1 MGGQISTS
9 SKLNEN
15 VLLRKFSGLEPIS
28 ENDPFWNL
36 LLSFNFKAP
45 TSKEDC
51 KCLAQNVK
59 DILESLM
66 YNTGTTGNFAAL
78 VRVFLRHAAEL
89 RVSSLCQDAVFFW
102 HTNNALLLLRYCCKF
117 FAQRLSED
125 EFVKL
130 FTHAVLRP
138 DGNLE
143 VHDNHEDLFDS
154 GLEEFINALLSVIC
168 DLSVES
174 LTFQT
179 LMESLGCLL
188 SMMSHEIFVDCVTRS
203 QVTDLILFGR
213 CSIHAPLLTKI
224 LLNFYVNH
232 SSVVYAQQD
241 SEHYG
246 GGSFVVGLATSIWN
260 ILQLGYKSEENK
272 QQEKSVGL
280 DDLGLYFLLLLVSH
294 SSPDGQ
300 ENPYRVALF
309 SFVNSQDYAAQS
321 LPTQATVCFKLNFAE
336 LYDQLC
342 DRSADRPS
350 LLLLYFLVYKNMEFR
365 NYILSRINL
374 DKLLLPILKVL
385 YNSDACIGNSSCDGS
400 QHIYLAL
407 IVVLIFSEDDFFCK
421 IIHETPAK
429 DASWFL
435 EHNVRDLSLG
445 SLIIYT
451 LIKIIR
457 KNVFVLRDR
466 YLQTNCLAALANMS
480 SSFKDLPAFVCQKLI
495 DLLEK
500 LARRHS
506 RFLKHLELSAKY
518 DLRQSQENAS
528 ECLQDVTVLEEAMRM
543 ILEIFNSALSTSV
556 SHNVHLVYAILYH
569 RELFESLEQYA
580 MFQDLI
586 WNIAMVINFFSSRIS
601 QLEASTSVEAVI
613 LQIQSAAVNWIP
625 DGLKAS
631 KFPELKFK
639 YVEDRNTE
647 DFFVPYIWKILYDRH
662 GFYFEQS
669 NVKLFVP

>member
-1 MGGQISTS
+1 MGGQISAN
-9 SKLNEN
+9 SKLSENE
-15 VLLRKFSGLEPIS
+15 LLRKFSGLEPIS

-45 TSKEDC
+45 TSRADC
-51 KCLAQNVK
+51 KCLDENAR
-59 DILESLM
+59 DILQSLM

-117 FAQRLSED
+117 FAQRLNED

-130 FTHAVLRP
+130 FTHSVLRP

-143 VHDNHEDLFDS
+143 LHGDHEELFDS
-154 GLEEFINALLSVIC
+154 SLEEFVNALLSVIC
-168 DLSVES
+168 DLTVES
-174 LTFQT
+174 LTFKT

-188 SMMSHEIFVDCVTRS
+188 SMMSHEIFVECVTRS

-213 CSIHAPLLTKI
+213 CSIHAPLLTKV
-224 LLNFYVNH
+224 LLNCYVSH
-232 SSVVYAQQD
+232 SSAVYAQQD
-241 SEHYG
+241 SERYG
-246 GGSFVVGLATSIWN
+246 GGSFVVGLATSILN
-260 ILQLGYKSEENK
+260 ILQLGYKSGESK
-272 QQEKSVGL
+272 QQEETVGL

-309 SFVNSQDYAAQS
+309 SFVNSQDYAAQTF
-321 LPTQATVCFKLNFAE
+321 PTQATVCFKLNYAE
-336 LYDQLC
+336 LYEQLC
-342 DRSADRPS
+342 ERSADRPS
-350 LLLLYFLVYKNMEFR
+350 LLLLYFLIYKNMEFR

-385 YNSDACIGNSSCDGS
+385 YNSDACVGNSSSDGS

-429 DASWFL
+429 NATWFF

-451 LIKIIR
+451 LVKIIR

-495 DLLEK
+495 DLLDK
-500 LARRHS
+500 LSRRHG

-518 DLRQSQENAS
+518 DLHQAQENPS

-543 ILEIFNSALSTSV
+543 ILEIFNSALSSSV
-556 SHNVHLVYAILYH
+556 NHNVHLVYAILYQ
-569 RELFESLEQYA
+569 RDLFEALEQHP

-586 WNIAMVINFFSSRIS
+586 WNIAVVINFFTSRIS
-601 QLEASTSVEAVI
+601 QLETGTSVEAVI
-613 LQIQSAAVNWIP
+613 QQIQSAAVNWTP
-625 DGLKAS
+625 DGLK

-647 DFFVPYIWKILYDRH
+647 DFFVPYIWKILYDCH
-662 GFYFEQS
+662 GHYFEQS
-669 NVKLFVP
+669 TVKLFVP

>member
-1 MGGQISTS
+1 MGGQISSS
-9 SKLNEN
+9 SKLSEN

-51 KCLAQNVK
+51 KCLSQNVK

-130 FTHAVLRP
+130 FTHTVLRS
-138 DGNLE
+138 DGTYNCNG
-143 VHDNHEDLFDS
+143 HYWQAIWRFM
-154 GLEEFINALLSVIC
+154 ITTK
-168 DLSVES
+168 
-174 LTFQT
+174 TFSIAASKT
-179 LMESLGCLL
+179 S
-188 SMMSHEIFVDCVTRS
+188 SMMNSY
-203 QVTDLILFGR
+203 
-213 CSIHAPLLTKI
+213 SIHAPLLTKI
-224 LLNFYVNH
+224 LLNFYINH

-241 SEHYG
+241 SD
-246 GGSFVVGLATSIWN
+246 FVVGLATSIWN
-260 ILQLGYKSEENK
+260 MLQLGYKSEENK
-272 QQEKSVGL
+272 QQEKTVGL

-294 SSPDGQ
+294 STPDGQ

-309 SFVNSQDYAAQS
+309 SFVNSQGDS

-342 DRSADRPS
+342 ERSADRPS

-385 YNSDACIGNSSCDGS
+385 CDGS

-518 DLRQSQENAS
+518 DLRFNPNAFLL
-528 ECLQDVTVLEEAMRM
+528 C
-543 ILEIFNSALSTSV
+543 FV

-569 RELFESLEQYA
+569 RELFENLEQYA

-586 WNIAMVINFFSSRIS
+586 WNIAMVKKTVINFFASRIS
-601 QLEASTSVEAVI
+601 HTSVEAVI
-613 LQIQSAAVNWIP
+613 EQIQNAAVNWVP
-625 DGLKAS
+625 DGLK

-662 GFYFEQS
+662 SFYFEQS